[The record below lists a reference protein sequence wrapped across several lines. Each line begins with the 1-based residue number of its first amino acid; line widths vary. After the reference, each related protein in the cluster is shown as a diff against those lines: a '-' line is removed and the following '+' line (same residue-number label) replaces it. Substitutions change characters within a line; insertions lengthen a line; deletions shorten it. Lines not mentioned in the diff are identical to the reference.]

1 MTSNNESQQ
10 SSHLP
15 EELCSENESPQVQQN
30 VQIKNSGLHQLNFD
44 PNKPLQYQNKSAN
57 RENAIVS
64 AFSSFKRKLRSLAGK
79 NEVENLVDELSALYL
94 EEDLEEEKKPSL
106 NSLPFYCKVYI
117 LSMLETND
125 ICCLSQTS
133 WHWNEICSDTFVWRE
148 LLCRDAVKW
157 TSVCYKS
164 YPLLKDDIIFEMSNN
179 QSVSKGFVPI
189 NTMTFE
195 ERVRCRES
203 GFDYKQLY
211 LTAAQHRFKH
221 NKEVKT
227 SQFPSTSAS
236 HYSIPK
242 LLRSVWAT
250 FIGCGQVIMLGP
262 GMESKNTSKLFI
274 CLLRSRPDLFVIKGL
289 LPGGQE
295 GIGSGVE
302 LEFRGER
309 RFNLIAL
316 YSNNRQARRDQVGL
330 SRLLNSRILDVR
342 LPNSEGSATTVFQDA
357 FDNFVCVEHNFVLSS
372 AVKNFLSGGQVGR
385 RCLVYAVDASKEGQ
399 NVIDI
404 STNRLELKTFLDG
417 LQETELL
424 KTPLLVICCH
434 SSLSKGKIPCCEI
447 ASYLDLAS
455 ITDRPWLVRDVNV
468 DSLDGLE
475 SGLSWL
481 FEQ

>member
-1 MTSNNESQQ
+1 MISTNENLQSNV
-10 SSHLP
+10 P
-15 EELCSENESPQVQQN
+15 EESNSSVDVSSEVQQN
-30 VQIKNSGLHQLNFD
+30 VQKQTSGLHQTNFD
-44 PNKPLQYQNKSAN
+44 PNKPLQYQQKSEK

-64 AFSSFKRKLRSLAGK
+64 AFSNLKRKLKSLAGQS
-79 NEVENLVDELSALYL
+79 EEESLAEENYQ
-94 EEDLEEEKKPSL
+94 EEDEEEESKPSL

-117 LSMLETND
+117 LSLLETKD
-125 ICCLSQTS
+125 ICCLSQAS
-133 WHWNEICSDTFVWRE
+133 WQWKEICSDTFVWRE
-148 LLCRDAVKW
+148 LLCRDIIKW
-157 TSVCYKS
+157 RSVCHKS
-164 YPLLKDDIIFEMSNN
+164 YPLLRDDIIFKMSNK
-179 QSVSKGFVPI
+179 QSISEECVPI

-195 ERVRCRES
+195 ERVRYREN

-211 LTAAQHRFKH
+211 LTCAQHRFKH
-221 NKEVKT
+221 NTELKT
-227 SQFPSTSAS
+227 PQLPTSAS
-236 HYSIPK
+236 NYSIPR

-250 FIGCGQVIMLGP
+250 FTGCGQVIMLGP

-330 SRLLNSRILDVR
+330 SRLLNSRILEATSRVD
-342 LPNSEGSATTVFQDA
+342 GSATTVFQDTY
-357 FDNFVCVEHNFVLSS
+357 DSFVCLEYTFALSS
-372 AVKNFLSGGQVGR
+372 AVKNFLKVGQGGR
-385 RCLVYAVDASKEGQ
+385 RCLIYAMDASREGQ
-399 NVIDI
+399 NVVDI
-404 STNRLELKTFLDG
+404 STNRFELRTFLDG
-417 LQETELL
+417 LKETELL

-434 SSLSKGKIPCCEI
+434 SSLSKGRISCCEI

-455 ITDRPWLVRDVNV
+455 ITDRPWFVRDVNV